1 MFEGCGGCC
10 LALILI
16 PLLCCGLV
24 AGAVAYT
31 TINAPDPPIRGS
43 YQASQADAQAL
54 DAEVARAA
62 SMAATQGWFWTAF
75 TQDQFSAWLSLEG
88 QDFADSQDRR
98 FPFEDVQVGFNGGL
112 MRFYGK
118 FTQSGVKIPLL
129 VEVRPGVD
137 GNGKLKMDI
146 ESASMGG
153 VDLPDF
159 ALGAVADQLE
169 AVVNRPFEALN
180 GQYFLNAATLTVD
193 NGRFEIQG
201 QVTP

>member
-10 LALILI
+10 LALVVI

-31 TINAPDPPIRGS
+31 TINAPDPPIRDN
-43 YQASQADAQAL
+43 YQASQADAQAF

-62 SMAATQGWFWTAF
+62 SMAVTQGWFWTAF
-75 TQDQFSAWLSLEG
+75 TQEQFSSWLSLKG
-88 QDFADSQDRR
+88 QDFAESQDRR

-118 FTQSGVKIPLL
+118 FTQSGVKVPLL
-129 VEVRPGVD
+129 VELRPRVD
-137 GNGKLKMDI
+137 GNGKLAMDI
-146 ESASMGG
+146 ENANVGG
-153 VDLPDF
+153 LDLPDF
-159 ALGAVADQLE
+159 VLGAIKDQLE
-169 AVVNRPFEALN
+169 AAVNRPFQGMN
-180 GQYFLNAATLTVD
+180 GAYFLNAATLTVD

-201 QVTP
+201 QPT